1 MARPREVAENGIIL
15 IRFNLDDD
23 HSLQRAADL
32 INAIKFEECLF
43 KKAMSHLAI
52 NPGGLQDQP

>member
-15 IRFNLDDD
+15 IRFNLDD